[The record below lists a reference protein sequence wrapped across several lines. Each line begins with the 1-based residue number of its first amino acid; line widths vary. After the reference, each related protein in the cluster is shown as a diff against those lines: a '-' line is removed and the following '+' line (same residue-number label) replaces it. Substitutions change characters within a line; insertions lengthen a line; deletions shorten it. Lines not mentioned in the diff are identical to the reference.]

1 MSAQLVV
8 ALDVPDAARAEAL
21 IDELYELD
29 LVYKVGLEPL
39 YGYGERLFAYAQARD
54 VRIFIDAKIHDIP
67 RTAAAA
73 VTQLVRHATHI
84 VNVHAL
90 GGASMMSACVQAARA
105 RAAELA
111 MTPPHV
117 FAVTV
122 LTSMS
127 ARDLEAVG
135 LQGDA
140 ESNAMRLA
148 RLARDAGCDGIV
160 CSAHESASIK
170 SSLGEDFLTLTPGI
184 RPAGAAAHDQQ
195 RVATPRDAVLAGA
208 DYLVVGRPVT
218 AARDALSAAQTILSE
233 MRSAHQHV
241 SS

>member
-8 ALDVPDAARAEAL
+8 ALDVPEPARAEAL

-29 LVYKVGLEPL
+29 LIYKVGLESL

-73 VTQLVRHATHI
+73 VTQLVQHGTHI

-90 GGASMMSACVQAARA
+90 GGAAMMSACVRAAGA

-148 RLARDAGCDGIV
+148 RLARDAGCDGVV

-170 SSLGEDFLTLTPGI
+170 ASLGEDFLTLTPGI
-184 RPAGAAAHDQQ
+184 RPAGEAAHDQH

-208 DYLVVGRPVT
+208 DYLVVGRPIT
-218 AARDALSAAQTILSE
+218 GARDPLSAAQEILSE
-233 MRSAHQHV
+233 MRTAHHNV